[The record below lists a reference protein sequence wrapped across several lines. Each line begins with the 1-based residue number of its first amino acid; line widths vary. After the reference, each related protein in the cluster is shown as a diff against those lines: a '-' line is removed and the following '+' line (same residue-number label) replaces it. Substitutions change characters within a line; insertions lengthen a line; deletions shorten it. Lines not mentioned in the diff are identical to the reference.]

1 MDGGSWTTSSS
12 VLLLQPPGGFSG
24 SVSEVESFC
33 FYDAESWTPG
43 LVTPPSC

>member
-1 MDGGSWTTSSS
+1 
-12 VLLLQPPGGFSG
+12 
-24 SVSEVESFC
+24 VSEVESFC